1 MRVTYAL
8 GLALAIV
15 GCSRVDSDRT
25 TSLDDHTRPV
35 PASGEVARP
44 EANVPDNAAPVP
56 ATSPPA
62 TSLPAGATSSTAGTT
77 NTNRDITASGE
88 SPSLN
93 NTTPNGTAPDNT
105 AINQRDRDS
114 AAKTPINQD
123 ENQSDVSKTAEI
135 RQRIV
140 NAENMSINARNV
152 KIITSKG
159 KVTLRGPV
167 NSAAERE
174 AIVRFA
180 HDVAG
185 EGNVDDQ
192 LELNTD
198 PATSATR
205 PESSPI
211 PNSNPQP

>member
-8 GLALAIV
+8 WLALAVI
-15 GCSRVDSDRT
+15 GCSRVDSNRT
-25 TSLDDHTRPV
+25 TTLDDHTKPS
-35 PASGEVARP
+35 PTTGDVAHP
-44 EANVPDNAAPVP
+44 ESNAPDSAAPVP
-56 ATSPPA
+56 ATTAPSG
-62 TSLPAGATSSTAGTT
+62 TGSSTAGTSLD
-77 NTNRDITASGE
+77 RDTTASGE
-88 SPSLN
+88 ASARDKPAPN
-93 NTTPNGTAPDNT
+93 NTAV
-105 AINQRDRDS
+105 NQRDRDP

-123 ENQSDVSKTAEI
+123 ENQPDVNKTAEI

-180 HDVAG
+180 REVAG

-192 LELNTD
+192 LDVNADSTN
-198 PATSATR
+198 PT
-205 PESSPI
+205 PSP
-211 PNSNPQP
+211 SPQP